1 MSDLQAQLEE
11 AGNMIT
17 VPASWG
23 TFDEFHAKL
32 ALLRKHD
39 PVHLVNAPDHYPFW
53 LLTKNADIFEIEA
66 KSNIFLNEPRPILA
80 NAEADDHTRNN
91 GNMLRTLIHM
101 DDPDHAEY
109 RKVAADWFLP
119 KNLARLD
126 ARMSELAKQSVDKMV
141 DLGGKC
147 DFSRDIALQYPL
159 QVILA
164 ILGLPETD
172 YQRML
177 MLTQEMFG
185 NADPDLQRGTT
196 IEDLTQVIND
206 FFIYF
211 SELSA
216 SRKSTPT
223 NDLAS
228 TIANGEV
235 YDKPLGDVEMISYYI
250 ITATAGHDTT
260 SAAIAGGMLS
270 LLQNPDQLKRL
281 QDDMSLLP
289 TAVDEMIRWAL
300 HAHRHR
306 GLPAARPDDPGRAVG
321 SALVPLG
328 QPRRGGLRGPLRVRR
343 RSFAQQTPGLRIRG
357 ALLPR
362 RDARPNG
369 VEGLL
374 QGTASAP
381 EEHRDGRRAEVDE
394 DDLRWWSEVVAGS
407 VRSGLS
413 RSVLSAEPAT
423 RARRVARRAPNR

>member
-101 DDPDHAEY
+101 DAPDHAEY

-211 SELSA
+211 SKLSA

-281 QDDMSLLP
+281 QEDMSLLP
-289 TAVDEMIRWAL
+289 TAVDEMIRWVSPVTHFMRTATEDYTVRDTTIKAGESVL
-300 HAHRHR
+300 LSYPSGNRDEDTFTDPFKFNVGRTPNRHLAFGFGIHYCLGAMLARMEMRTFFNELIPRIKTMELAGDYAHIHTTF
-306 GLPAARPDDPGRAVG
+306 V
-321 SALVPLG
+321 
-328 QPRRGGLRGPLRVRR
+328 GGLKR
-343 RSFAQQTPGLRIRG
+343 
-357 ALLPR
+357 LP
-362 RDARPNG
+362 
-369 VEGLL
+369 VTYSLK
-374 QGTASAP
+374 
-381 EEHRDGRRAEVDE
+381 
-394 DDLRWWSEVVAGS
+394 
-407 VRSGLS
+407 
-413 RSVLSAEPAT
+413 
-423 RARRVARRAPNR
+423 

>member
-39 PVHLVNAPDHYPFW
+39 PGHLVNAPDHYPFW

-101 DDPDHAEY
+101 DEPDHAEY

-126 ARMSELAKQSVDKMV
+126 ARMSELAKQSVDKMA

-223 NDLAS
+223 HDLAS

-289 TAVDEMIRWAL
+289 TAVDEMIRWVSPVTHFMRTATEDYTIRNTTIKAGESVL
-300 HAHRHR
+300 LSYPSGNRDEDTFTDPFKFDVGRTPNRHLAFGFGIHYCLGAMLARMEMRTFFNELIPRIKTMELAGDYAHIHTTF
-306 GLPAARPDDPGRAVG
+306 V
-321 SALVPLG
+321 
-328 QPRRGGLRGPLRVRR
+328 GGLKR
-343 RSFAQQTPGLRIRG
+343 
-357 ALLPR
+357 LP
-362 RDARPNG
+362 
-369 VEGLL
+369 VTYSLK
-374 QGTASAP
+374 
-381 EEHRDGRRAEVDE
+381 
-394 DDLRWWSEVVAGS
+394 
-407 VRSGLS
+407 
-413 RSVLSAEPAT
+413 
-423 RARRVARRAPNR
+423 

>member
-101 DDPDHAEY
+101 DEPDHAEY

-119 KNLARLD
+119 NNLARLE
-126 ARMSELAKQSVDKMV
+126 ARMSELAKQSVDKMS

-223 NDLAS
+223 HDLAS

-289 TAVDEMIRWAL
+289 TAVDEMIRWVSPVTHFMRTATEDYTIRNTTIKAGESVL
-300 HAHRHR
+300 LSYPSGNRDEDTFTDPFKFDVGRTPNRHLAFGFGIHYCLGAMLARMEMRTFFNELIPRIKTMELAGDYAHIHTTF
-306 GLPAARPDDPGRAVG
+306 V
-321 SALVPLG
+321 
-328 QPRRGGLRGPLRVRR
+328 GGLKR
-343 RSFAQQTPGLRIRG
+343 
-357 ALLPR
+357 LP
-362 RDARPNG
+362 
-369 VEGLL
+369 VTYSLK
-374 QGTASAP
+374 
-381 EEHRDGRRAEVDE
+381 
-394 DDLRWWSEVVAGS
+394 
-407 VRSGLS
+407 
-413 RSVLSAEPAT
+413 
-423 RARRVARRAPNR
+423 

>member
-289 TAVDEMIRWAL
+289 TAVDEMIRWVSPVTHFMRTATEDYTIRDTTIKAGESVL
-300 HAHRHR
+300 LSYPSGNRDEDTFTDPFKFDVGRTPNRHLAFGFGIHYCLGAMLARMEMRTFFNELIPRIKTMELAGDYAHIHTTF
-306 GLPAARPDDPGRAVG
+306 V
-321 SALVPLG
+321 
-328 QPRRGGLRGPLRVRR
+328 GGLKR
-343 RSFAQQTPGLRIRG
+343 
-357 ALLPR
+357 LP
-362 RDARPNG
+362 
-369 VEGLL
+369 VTYSLK
-374 QGTASAP
+374 
-381 EEHRDGRRAEVDE
+381 
-394 DDLRWWSEVVAGS
+394 
-407 VRSGLS
+407 
-413 RSVLSAEPAT
+413 
-423 RARRVARRAPNR
+423 

>member
-17 VPASWG
+17 VPTSWG

-101 DDPDHAEY
+101 DEPDHAEY

-126 ARMSELAKQSVDKMV
+126 ARMSELAKQSVDKMS

-223 NDLAS
+223 HDLAS

-289 TAVDEMIRWAL
+289 TAVDEMIRWVSPVTHFMRTATEDYTIRNTTIKAGESVL
-300 HAHRHR
+300 LSYPSGNRDEDTFTDPFKFDVGRTPNRHLAFGFGIHYCLGAMLARMEMRTFFNELIPRIKTMELAGDYAHIHTTF
-306 GLPAARPDDPGRAVG
+306 V
-321 SALVPLG
+321 
-328 QPRRGGLRGPLRVRR
+328 GGLKR
-343 RSFAQQTPGLRIRG
+343 
-357 ALLPR
+357 LP
-362 RDARPNG
+362 
-369 VEGLL
+369 VTYSLK
-374 QGTASAP
+374 
-381 EEHRDGRRAEVDE
+381 
-394 DDLRWWSEVVAGS
+394 
-407 VRSGLS
+407 
-413 RSVLSAEPAT
+413 
-423 RARRVARRAPNR
+423 

>member
-101 DDPDHAEY
+101 DEPDHAEY

-126 ARMSELAKQSVDKMV
+126 ARMSELAKQSVDKMA

-223 NDLAS
+223 HDLAS

-289 TAVDEMIRWAL
+289 TAVDEMIRWVSPVTHFMRTATEDYTIRNTTIKAGESVL
-300 HAHRHR
+300 LSYPSGNRDEDTFTDPFKFDVGRTPNRHLAFGFGIHYCLGAMLARMEMRTFFNELIPRIKTMELAGDYAHIHTTF
-306 GLPAARPDDPGRAVG
+306 V
-321 SALVPLG
+321 
-328 QPRRGGLRGPLRVRR
+328 GGLKR
-343 RSFAQQTPGLRIRG
+343 
-357 ALLPR
+357 LP
-362 RDARPNG
+362 
-369 VEGLL
+369 VTYSLK
-374 QGTASAP
+374 
-381 EEHRDGRRAEVDE
+381 
-394 DDLRWWSEVVAGS
+394 
-407 VRSGLS
+407 
-413 RSVLSAEPAT
+413 
-423 RARRVARRAPNR
+423 

>member
-126 ARMSELAKQSVDKMV
+126 ARMSELAKQSVNKMA

-223 NDLAS
+223 HDLAS

-289 TAVDEMIRWAL
+289 TAVDEMIRWVSPVTHFMRTATEDYTIRNTTIKAGESVL
-300 HAHRHR
+300 LSYPSGNRDEDTFTDPFKFDVGRTPNRHLAFGFGIHYCLGAMLARMEMRTFFNELIPRIKTMELAGDYAHIQTTF
-306 GLPAARPDDPGRAVG
+306 V
-321 SALVPLG
+321 
-328 QPRRGGLRGPLRVRR
+328 GGLKR
-343 RSFAQQTPGLRIRG
+343 
-357 ALLPR
+357 LP
-362 RDARPNG
+362 
-369 VEGLL
+369 VTYSLK
-374 QGTASAP
+374 
-381 EEHRDGRRAEVDE
+381 
-394 DDLRWWSEVVAGS
+394 
-407 VRSGLS
+407 
-413 RSVLSAEPAT
+413 
-423 RARRVARRAPNR
+423 

>member
-66 KSNIFLNEPRPILA
+66 KSNIFLNDPRPILA

-101 DDPDHAEY
+101 DEPDHAEY

-126 ARMSELAKQSVDKMV
+126 ARMSELAKQSVDKMS

-223 NDLAS
+223 HDLAS

-289 TAVDEMIRWAL
+289 TAVDEMIRWVSPVTHFMRTATEDYTIRNTTIKAGESVL
-300 HAHRHR
+300 LSYPSGNRDEDTFTDPFKFDVGRTPNRHLAFGFGIHYCLGAMLARMEMRTFFNELIPRIKTMELAGDYAHIHTTF
-306 GLPAARPDDPGRAVG
+306 V
-321 SALVPLG
+321 
-328 QPRRGGLRGPLRVRR
+328 GGLKR
-343 RSFAQQTPGLRIRG
+343 
-357 ALLPR
+357 LP
-362 RDARPNG
+362 
-369 VEGLL
+369 VTYSLK
-374 QGTASAP
+374 
-381 EEHRDGRRAEVDE
+381 
-394 DDLRWWSEVVAGS
+394 
-407 VRSGLS
+407 
-413 RSVLSAEPAT
+413 
-423 RARRVARRAPNR
+423 

>member
-1 MSDLQAQLEE
+1 M
-11 AGNMIT
+11 
-17 VPASWG
+17 
-23 TFDEFHAKL
+23 DE
-32 ALLRKHD
+32 
-39 PVHLVNAPDHYPFW
+39 
-53 LLTKNADIFEIEA
+53 
-66 KSNIFLNEPRPILA
+66 
-80 NAEADDHTRNN
+80 
-91 GNMLRTLIHM
+91 
-101 DDPDHAEY
+101 PDHAEY

-126 ARMSELAKQSVDKMV
+126 ARMSELAKQSVDKMS

-223 NDLAS
+223 HDLAS

-289 TAVDEMIRWAL
+289 TAVDEMIRWVSPVTHFMRTATEDYTIRNTTIKAGESVL
-300 HAHRHR
+300 LSYPSGNRDEDTYTDPFKFDVGRTPNRHLAFGFGIHYCLGAMLARMEMRTFFNELIPRIKTMELAGDYAHIHTTF
-306 GLPAARPDDPGRAVG
+306 V
-321 SALVPLG
+321 
-328 QPRRGGLRGPLRVRR
+328 GGLKR
-343 RSFAQQTPGLRIRG
+343 
-357 ALLPR
+357 LP
-362 RDARPNG
+362 
-369 VEGLL
+369 VTYSLK
-374 QGTASAP
+374 
-381 EEHRDGRRAEVDE
+381 
-394 DDLRWWSEVVAGS
+394 
-407 VRSGLS
+407 
-413 RSVLSAEPAT
+413 
-423 RARRVARRAPNR
+423 

>member
-101 DDPDHAEY
+101 DEPDHAEY

-126 ARMSELAKQSVDKMV
+126 ARMSELAKQSVDKMS

-223 NDLAS
+223 HDLAS

-289 TAVDEMIRWAL
+289 TAVDEMIRWVSPVTHFMRTATEDYTIRNTTIKAGESVL
-300 HAHRHR
+300 LSYPSGNRDEDTFTDPFKFDVGRTPNRHLAFGFGIHYCLGAMLARMEMRTFFNELIPRIKTMELAGDYAHIHTTF
-306 GLPAARPDDPGRAVG
+306 V
-321 SALVPLG
+321 
-328 QPRRGGLRGPLRVRR
+328 GGLKR
-343 RSFAQQTPGLRIRG
+343 
-357 ALLPR
+357 LP
-362 RDARPNG
+362 
-369 VEGLL
+369 VTYSLK
-374 QGTASAP
+374 
-381 EEHRDGRRAEVDE
+381 
-394 DDLRWWSEVVAGS
+394 
-407 VRSGLS
+407 
-413 RSVLSAEPAT
+413 
-423 RARRVARRAPNR
+423 

>member
-101 DDPDHAEY
+101 DEPDHAEY

-126 ARMSELAKQSVDKMV
+126 ARMSELAKQSVDKMS

-223 NDLAS
+223 HDLAS

-235 YDKPLGDVEMISYYI
+235 DDKPLGDVEMISYYI

-289 TAVDEMIRWAL
+289 TAVDEMIRWVSPVTHFMRTATEDYTIRNTTIKAGESVL
-300 HAHRHR
+300 LSYPSGNRDEDTFTDPFKFDVGRTPNRHLAFGFGIHYCLGAMLARMEMRTFFNELIPRIKTMELAGDYAHIHTTF
-306 GLPAARPDDPGRAVG
+306 V
-321 SALVPLG
+321 
-328 QPRRGGLRGPLRVRR
+328 GGLKR
-343 RSFAQQTPGLRIRG
+343 
-357 ALLPR
+357 LP
-362 RDARPNG
+362 
-369 VEGLL
+369 VTYSLK
-374 QGTASAP
+374 
-381 EEHRDGRRAEVDE
+381 
-394 DDLRWWSEVVAGS
+394 
-407 VRSGLS
+407 
-413 RSVLSAEPAT
+413 
-423 RARRVARRAPNR
+423 

>member
-101 DDPDHAEY
+101 DEPDHAEY

-126 ARMSELAKQSVDKMV
+126 ARMSELAKQSVDKMA

-216 SRKSTPT
+216 SRKATPT
-223 NDLAS
+223 HDLAS

-289 TAVDEMIRWAL
+289 TAVDEMIRWVSPVTHFMRTATEDYTIRNTTIKAGESVL
-300 HAHRHR
+300 LSYPSGNRDEDTFTDPFKFDVGRTPNRHLAFGFGIHYCLGAMLARMEMRTFFNELIPRIKTMELAGDYAHIHTTF
-306 GLPAARPDDPGRAVG
+306 V
-321 SALVPLG
+321 
-328 QPRRGGLRGPLRVRR
+328 GGLKR
-343 RSFAQQTPGLRIRG
+343 
-357 ALLPR
+357 LP
-362 RDARPNG
+362 
-369 VEGLL
+369 VTYSLK
-374 QGTASAP
+374 
-381 EEHRDGRRAEVDE
+381 
-394 DDLRWWSEVVAGS
+394 
-407 VRSGLS
+407 
-413 RSVLSAEPAT
+413 
-423 RARRVARRAPNR
+423 

>member
-101 DDPDHAEY
+101 DEPDHAEY

-126 ARMSELAKQSVDKMV
+126 ARMSELAKQSVDKMS

-216 SRKSTPT
+216 SRKATPT
-223 NDLAS
+223 HDLAS

-289 TAVDEMIRWAL
+289 TAVDEMIRWVSPVTHFMRTATEDYTIRNTTIKAGESVL
-300 HAHRHR
+300 LSYPSGNRDEDTFTDPFKFDVGRTPNRHLAFGFGIHYCLGAMLARMEMRTFFNELIPRIKTMELAGDYAHIHTTF
-306 GLPAARPDDPGRAVG
+306 V
-321 SALVPLG
+321 
-328 QPRRGGLRGPLRVRR
+328 GGLKR
-343 RSFAQQTPGLRIRG
+343 
-357 ALLPR
+357 LP
-362 RDARPNG
+362 
-369 VEGLL
+369 VTYSLK
-374 QGTASAP
+374 
-381 EEHRDGRRAEVDE
+381 
-394 DDLRWWSEVVAGS
+394 
-407 VRSGLS
+407 
-413 RSVLSAEPAT
+413 
-423 RARRVARRAPNR
+423 

>member
-289 TAVDEMIRWAL
+289 TAVDEMIRWVSPVTHFMRTATEDYTIRNTTIKAGESVL
-300 HAHRHR
+300 LSYPSGNRDEDTFTDPFKFDVGRTPNRHLAFGFGIHYCLGAMLARMEMRTFFNELIPRIKTMELAGDYAHIHTTF
-306 GLPAARPDDPGRAVG
+306 V
-321 SALVPLG
+321 
-328 QPRRGGLRGPLRVRR
+328 GGLKR
-343 RSFAQQTPGLRIRG
+343 
-357 ALLPR
+357 LP
-362 RDARPNG
+362 
-369 VEGLL
+369 VTYSLK
-374 QGTASAP
+374 
-381 EEHRDGRRAEVDE
+381 
-394 DDLRWWSEVVAGS
+394 
-407 VRSGLS
+407 
-413 RSVLSAEPAT
+413 
-423 RARRVARRAPNR
+423 

>member
-126 ARMSELAKQSVDKMV
+126 ARMSELAKQSVDKMA

-223 NDLAS
+223 HDLAS

-289 TAVDEMIRWAL
+289 TAVDEMIRWVSPVTHFMRTATEDYTIRNTTIKAGESVL
-300 HAHRHR
+300 LSYPSGNRDEDTFTDPFKFDVGRTPNRHLAFGFGIHYCLGAMLARMEMRTFFNELIPRIKTMELAGDYAHIHTTF
-306 GLPAARPDDPGRAVG
+306 V
-321 SALVPLG
+321 
-328 QPRRGGLRGPLRVRR
+328 GGLKR
-343 RSFAQQTPGLRIRG
+343 
-357 ALLPR
+357 LP
-362 RDARPNG
+362 
-369 VEGLL
+369 VTYSLK
-374 QGTASAP
+374 
-381 EEHRDGRRAEVDE
+381 
-394 DDLRWWSEVVAGS
+394 
-407 VRSGLS
+407 
-413 RSVLSAEPAT
+413 
-423 RARRVARRAPNR
+423 

>member
-39 PVHLVNAPDHYPFW
+39 PIHLVNAPDHYPFW

-101 DDPDHAEY
+101 DEPDHAEY

-126 ARMSELAKQSVDKMV
+126 ARMSELAKQSVDKMS

-223 NDLAS
+223 HDLAS

-289 TAVDEMIRWAL
+289 TAVDEMIRWVSPVTHFMRTATEDYTIRNTTIKAGESVL
-300 HAHRHR
+300 LSYPSGNRDEDTFTDPFKFDVGRTPNRHLAFGFGIHYCLGAMLARMEMRTFFNELIPRIKTMELAGDYAHIHTTF
-306 GLPAARPDDPGRAVG
+306 V
-321 SALVPLG
+321 
-328 QPRRGGLRGPLRVRR
+328 GGLKR
-343 RSFAQQTPGLRIRG
+343 
-357 ALLPR
+357 LP
-362 RDARPNG
+362 
-369 VEGLL
+369 VTYSLK
-374 QGTASAP
+374 
-381 EEHRDGRRAEVDE
+381 
-394 DDLRWWSEVVAGS
+394 
-407 VRSGLS
+407 
-413 RSVLSAEPAT
+413 
-423 RARRVARRAPNR
+423 

>member
-119 KNLARLD
+119 KNLVRLD

-185 NADPDLQRGTT
+185 NADPDLQRGTS

-289 TAVDEMIRWAL
+289 TAVDEMIRWVSPVTHFMRTATEDYTIRDTTIKAGESVL
-300 HAHRHR
+300 LSYPSGNRDEDTFTDPFKFDVGRTPNRHLAFGFGIHYCLGAMLARMEMRTFFNELIPRIKTMELAGDYAHIHTTF
-306 GLPAARPDDPGRAVG
+306 V
-321 SALVPLG
+321 
-328 QPRRGGLRGPLRVRR
+328 GGLKR
-343 RSFAQQTPGLRIRG
+343 
-357 ALLPR
+357 LP
-362 RDARPNG
+362 
-369 VEGLL
+369 VTYSLK
-374 QGTASAP
+374 
-381 EEHRDGRRAEVDE
+381 
-394 DDLRWWSEVVAGS
+394 
-407 VRSGLS
+407 
-413 RSVLSAEPAT
+413 
-423 RARRVARRAPNR
+423 

>member
-23 TFDEFHAKL
+23 TFDEFHTKL

-101 DDPDHAEY
+101 DEPDHAEY

-126 ARMSELAKQSVDKMV
+126 ARMSELAKQSVDKMA

-223 NDLAS
+223 HDLAS

-289 TAVDEMIRWAL
+289 TAVDEMIRWVSPVTHFMRTATEDYTIRNTTIKAGESVL
-300 HAHRHR
+300 LSYPSGNRDEDTFTDPFKFDVGRTPNRHLAFGFGIHYCLGAMLARMEMRTFFNELIPRIKTMELAGDYAHIHTTF
-306 GLPAARPDDPGRAVG
+306 V
-321 SALVPLG
+321 
-328 QPRRGGLRGPLRVRR
+328 GGLKR
-343 RSFAQQTPGLRIRG
+343 
-357 ALLPR
+357 LP
-362 RDARPNG
+362 
-369 VEGLL
+369 VTYSLK
-374 QGTASAP
+374 
-381 EEHRDGRRAEVDE
+381 
-394 DDLRWWSEVVAGS
+394 
-407 VRSGLS
+407 
-413 RSVLSAEPAT
+413 
-423 RARRVARRAPNR
+423 

>member
-39 PVHLVNAPDHYPFW
+39 PIHLVNAPDHYPFW

-101 DDPDHAEY
+101 DEPDHAEY

-126 ARMSELAKQSVDKMV
+126 ARMSELAKQSVDKMS

-223 NDLAS
+223 HDLAS

-289 TAVDEMIRWAL
+289 TAVDEMIRWVSPVTHFMRTATEDYTIRDTTIKAGESVL
-300 HAHRHR
+300 LSYPSGNRDEDTFTDPFKFDVGRTPNRHLAFGFGIHYCLGAMLARMEMRTFFNELIPRIKTMELAGDYAHIHTTF
-306 GLPAARPDDPGRAVG
+306 V
-321 SALVPLG
+321 
-328 QPRRGGLRGPLRVRR
+328 GGLKR
-343 RSFAQQTPGLRIRG
+343 
-357 ALLPR
+357 LP
-362 RDARPNG
+362 
-369 VEGLL
+369 VTYSLK
-374 QGTASAP
+374 
-381 EEHRDGRRAEVDE
+381 
-394 DDLRWWSEVVAGS
+394 
-407 VRSGLS
+407 
-413 RSVLSAEPAT
+413 
-423 RARRVARRAPNR
+423 

>member
-289 TAVDEMIRWAL
+289 TAVDEMIRWVSPVTHFMRTATEDYTIRDTTIKAGESVL
-300 HAHRHR
+300 LSYPSGNRDEDIFTDPFKFDVGRTPNRHLAFGFGIHYCLGAMLARMEMRTFFNELIPRIKTMELAGDYAHIHTTF
-306 GLPAARPDDPGRAVG
+306 V
-321 SALVPLG
+321 
-328 QPRRGGLRGPLRVRR
+328 GGLKR
-343 RSFAQQTPGLRIRG
+343 
-357 ALLPR
+357 LP
-362 RDARPNG
+362 
-369 VEGLL
+369 VTYSLK
-374 QGTASAP
+374 
-381 EEHRDGRRAEVDE
+381 
-394 DDLRWWSEVVAGS
+394 
-407 VRSGLS
+407 
-413 RSVLSAEPAT
+413 
-423 RARRVARRAPNR
+423 

>member
-101 DDPDHAEY
+101 DEPDHAEY

-119 KNLARLD
+119 KNLTRLD
-126 ARMSELAKQSVDKMV
+126 ARMSELAKQSVDKMS

-223 NDLAS
+223 HDLAS

-289 TAVDEMIRWAL
+289 TAVDEMIRWVSPVTHFMRTATEDYTIRNTTIKAGESVL
-300 HAHRHR
+300 LSYPSGNRDEDTFTDPFKFDVGRTPNRHLAFGFGIHYCLGAMLARMEMRTFFNELIPRIKTMELAGDYAHIHTTF
-306 GLPAARPDDPGRAVG
+306 V
-321 SALVPLG
+321 
-328 QPRRGGLRGPLRVRR
+328 GGLKR
-343 RSFAQQTPGLRIRG
+343 
-357 ALLPR
+357 LP
-362 RDARPNG
+362 
-369 VEGLL
+369 VTYSLK
-374 QGTASAP
+374 
-381 EEHRDGRRAEVDE
+381 
-394 DDLRWWSEVVAGS
+394 
-407 VRSGLS
+407 
-413 RSVLSAEPAT
+413 
-423 RARRVARRAPNR
+423 

>member
-23 TFDEFHAKL
+23 TFDEFHTKL

-39 PVHLVNAPDHYPFW
+39 PIHLVNAPDHYPFW

-101 DDPDHAEY
+101 DEPDHAEY

-126 ARMSELAKQSVDKMV
+126 ARMSELAKQSVDKMA

-223 NDLAS
+223 HDLAS

-289 TAVDEMIRWAL
+289 TAVDEMIRWVSPVTHFMRTATEDYTIRNTTIKAGESVL
-300 HAHRHR
+300 LSYPSGNRDEDTFTDPFKFDVGRTPNRHLAFGFGIHYCLGAMLARMEMRTFFNELIPRIKTMELAGDYAHIHTTF
-306 GLPAARPDDPGRAVG
+306 V
-321 SALVPLG
+321 
-328 QPRRGGLRGPLRVRR
+328 GGLKR
-343 RSFAQQTPGLRIRG
+343 
-357 ALLPR
+357 LP
-362 RDARPNG
+362 
-369 VEGLL
+369 VTYSLK
-374 QGTASAP
+374 
-381 EEHRDGRRAEVDE
+381 
-394 DDLRWWSEVVAGS
+394 
-407 VRSGLS
+407 
-413 RSVLSAEPAT
+413 
-423 RARRVARRAPNR
+423 

>member
-39 PVHLVNAPDHYPFW
+39 PIHLVNAPDHYPFW

-101 DDPDHAEY
+101 DEPDHAEY

-126 ARMSELAKQSVDKMV
+126 ARMSELAKQSVDKMA

-223 NDLAS
+223 HDLAS

-289 TAVDEMIRWAL
+289 TAVDEMIRWVSPVTHFMRTATEDYTIRNTTIKAGESVL
-300 HAHRHR
+300 LSYPSGNRDEDTFTDPFKFDVGRTPNRHLAFGFGIHYCLGAMLARMEMRTFFNELIPRIKTMELAGDYAHIHTTF
-306 GLPAARPDDPGRAVG
+306 V
-321 SALVPLG
+321 
-328 QPRRGGLRGPLRVRR
+328 GGLKR
-343 RSFAQQTPGLRIRG
+343 
-357 ALLPR
+357 LP
-362 RDARPNG
+362 
-369 VEGLL
+369 VTYSLK
-374 QGTASAP
+374 
-381 EEHRDGRRAEVDE
+381 
-394 DDLRWWSEVVAGS
+394 
-407 VRSGLS
+407 
-413 RSVLSAEPAT
+413 
-423 RARRVARRAPNR
+423 

>member
-80 NAEADDHTRNN
+80 NVEADDHTRNN

-101 DDPDHAEY
+101 DEPDHAEY

-126 ARMSELAKQSVDKMV
+126 ARMSELAKQSVDKMS

-223 NDLAS
+223 HDLAS

-289 TAVDEMIRWAL
+289 TAVDEMIRWVSPVTHFMRTATEDYTIRNTTIKAGESVL
-300 HAHRHR
+300 LSYPSGNRDEDTFTDPFKFDVGRTPNRHLAFGFGIHYCLGAMLARMEMRTFFNELIPRIKTMELAGDYAHIHTTF
-306 GLPAARPDDPGRAVG
+306 V
-321 SALVPLG
+321 
-328 QPRRGGLRGPLRVRR
+328 GGLKR
-343 RSFAQQTPGLRIRG
+343 
-357 ALLPR
+357 LP
-362 RDARPNG
+362 
-369 VEGLL
+369 VTYSLK
-374 QGTASAP
+374 
-381 EEHRDGRRAEVDE
+381 
-394 DDLRWWSEVVAGS
+394 
-407 VRSGLS
+407 
-413 RSVLSAEPAT
+413 
-423 RARRVARRAPNR
+423 

>member
-39 PVHLVNAPDHYPFW
+39 PIHLVNAPDHYPFW

-126 ARMSELAKQSVDKMV
+126 ARMSELAKQSVDKMA

-223 NDLAS
+223 HDLAS

-289 TAVDEMIRWAL
+289 TAVDEMIRWVSPVTHFMRTATEDYTIRNTTIKAGESVL
-300 HAHRHR
+300 LSYPSGNRDEDTFTDPFKFDVGRTPNRHLAFGFGIHYCLGAMLARMEMRTFFNELIPRIKTMELAGDYAHIHTTF
-306 GLPAARPDDPGRAVG
+306 V
-321 SALVPLG
+321 
-328 QPRRGGLRGPLRVRR
+328 GGLKR
-343 RSFAQQTPGLRIRG
+343 
-357 ALLPR
+357 LP
-362 RDARPNG
+362 
-369 VEGLL
+369 VTYSLK
-374 QGTASAP
+374 
-381 EEHRDGRRAEVDE
+381 
-394 DDLRWWSEVVAGS
+394 
-407 VRSGLS
+407 
-413 RSVLSAEPAT
+413 
-423 RARRVARRAPNR
+423 

>member
-101 DDPDHAEY
+101 DEPDHAEY

-126 ARMSELAKQSVDKMV
+126 ARMSELAKQSVDKMS

-223 NDLAS
+223 HDLAS

-289 TAVDEMIRWAL
+289 TAVDEMIRWVSPVTHFMRTATEDYTIRNTTIKAGESVL
-300 HAHRHR
+300 LSYPSGNRDDDTFTDPFKFDVGRTPNRHLAFGFGIHYCLGAMLARMEMRTFFNELIPRIKTMELAGDYAHIHTTF
-306 GLPAARPDDPGRAVG
+306 V
-321 SALVPLG
+321 
-328 QPRRGGLRGPLRVRR
+328 GGLKR
-343 RSFAQQTPGLRIRG
+343 
-357 ALLPR
+357 LP
-362 RDARPNG
+362 
-369 VEGLL
+369 VTYSLK
-374 QGTASAP
+374 
-381 EEHRDGRRAEVDE
+381 
-394 DDLRWWSEVVAGS
+394 
-407 VRSGLS
+407 
-413 RSVLSAEPAT
+413 
-423 RARRVARRAPNR
+423 

>member
-141 DLGGKC
+141 DLGGRC

-289 TAVDEMIRWAL
+289 TAVDEMIRWVSPVTHFMRTATEDYTIRDTTIKAGESVL
-300 HAHRHR
+300 LSYPSGNRDEDTFTDPFKFDVGRTPNRHLAFGFGIHYCLGAMLARMEMRTFFNELIPRIKTMELAGDYAHIHTTF
-306 GLPAARPDDPGRAVG
+306 V
-321 SALVPLG
+321 
-328 QPRRGGLRGPLRVRR
+328 GGLKR
-343 RSFAQQTPGLRIRG
+343 
-357 ALLPR
+357 LP
-362 RDARPNG
+362 
-369 VEGLL
+369 VTYSLK
-374 QGTASAP
+374 
-381 EEHRDGRRAEVDE
+381 
-394 DDLRWWSEVVAGS
+394 
-407 VRSGLS
+407 
-413 RSVLSAEPAT
+413 
-423 RARRVARRAPNR
+423 

>member
-32 ALLRKHD
+32 ALLRNHD

-101 DDPDHAEY
+101 DEPDHAEY

-126 ARMSELAKQSVDKMV
+126 ARMSELAKQSVDKMS

-223 NDLAS
+223 HDLAS

-289 TAVDEMIRWAL
+289 TAVDEMIRWVSPVTHFMRTATEDYTIRNTTIKAGESVL
-300 HAHRHR
+300 LSYPSGNRDEDTFTDPFKFDVGRTPNRHLAFGFGIHYCLGAMLARMEMRTFFNELIPRIKTMELAGDYAHIHTTF
-306 GLPAARPDDPGRAVG
+306 V
-321 SALVPLG
+321 
-328 QPRRGGLRGPLRVRR
+328 GGLKR
-343 RSFAQQTPGLRIRG
+343 
-357 ALLPR
+357 LP
-362 RDARPNG
+362 
-369 VEGLL
+369 VTYSLK
-374 QGTASAP
+374 
-381 EEHRDGRRAEVDE
+381 
-394 DDLRWWSEVVAGS
+394 
-407 VRSGLS
+407 
-413 RSVLSAEPAT
+413 
-423 RARRVARRAPNR
+423 

>member
-17 VPASWG
+17 VPTSWG

-101 DDPDHAEY
+101 DEPDHAEY

-126 ARMSELAKQSVDKMV
+126 ARMSELAKQSVDKMA

-223 NDLAS
+223 HDLAS

-289 TAVDEMIRWAL
+289 TAVDEMIRWVSPVTHFMRTATEDYTIRNTTIKAGESVL
-300 HAHRHR
+300 LSYPSGNRDEDTFTDPFKFDVGRTPNRHLAFGFGIHYCLGAMLARMEMRTFFNELIPRIKTMELAGDYAHIHTTF
-306 GLPAARPDDPGRAVG
+306 V
-321 SALVPLG
+321 
-328 QPRRGGLRGPLRVRR
+328 GGLKR
-343 RSFAQQTPGLRIRG
+343 
-357 ALLPR
+357 LP
-362 RDARPNG
+362 
-369 VEGLL
+369 VTYSLK
-374 QGTASAP
+374 
-381 EEHRDGRRAEVDE
+381 
-394 DDLRWWSEVVAGS
+394 
-407 VRSGLS
+407 
-413 RSVLSAEPAT
+413 
-423 RARRVARRAPNR
+423 

>member
-101 DDPDHAEY
+101 DEPDHAEY

-126 ARMSELAKQSVDKMV
+126 ARMSELAKQSVDKMS

-147 DFSRDIALQYPL
+147 DFSRDVALQYPL

-223 NDLAS
+223 HDLAS

-289 TAVDEMIRWAL
+289 TAVDEMIRWVSPVTHFMRTATEDYTIRNTTIKAGESVL
-300 HAHRHR
+300 LSYPSGNRDEDTFTDPFKFDVGRTPNRHLAFGFGIHYCLGAMLARMEMRTFFNELIPRIKTMELAGDYAHIHTTF
-306 GLPAARPDDPGRAVG
+306 V
-321 SALVPLG
+321 
-328 QPRRGGLRGPLRVRR
+328 GGLKR
-343 RSFAQQTPGLRIRG
+343 
-357 ALLPR
+357 LP
-362 RDARPNG
+362 
-369 VEGLL
+369 VTYSLK
-374 QGTASAP
+374 
-381 EEHRDGRRAEVDE
+381 
-394 DDLRWWSEVVAGS
+394 
-407 VRSGLS
+407 
-413 RSVLSAEPAT
+413 
-423 RARRVARRAPNR
+423 

>member
-39 PVHLVNAPDHYPFW
+39 PIHLVNAPDHYPFW

-101 DDPDHAEY
+101 DEPDHAEY

-126 ARMSELAKQSVDKMV
+126 ARMSELAKQSVDKMS

-206 FFIYF
+206 FFNYF

-223 NDLAS
+223 HDLAS

-289 TAVDEMIRWAL
+289 TAVDEMIRWVSPVTHFMRTATEDYTIRDTTIKAGESVL
-300 HAHRHR
+300 LSYPSGNRDEDTFTDPFKFDVGRTPNRHLAFGFGIHYCLGAMLARMEMRTFFNELIPRIKTMELAGDYAHIHTTF
-306 GLPAARPDDPGRAVG
+306 V
-321 SALVPLG
+321 
-328 QPRRGGLRGPLRVRR
+328 GGLKR
-343 RSFAQQTPGLRIRG
+343 
-357 ALLPR
+357 LP
-362 RDARPNG
+362 
-369 VEGLL
+369 VTYSLK
-374 QGTASAP
+374 
-381 EEHRDGRRAEVDE
+381 
-394 DDLRWWSEVVAGS
+394 
-407 VRSGLS
+407 
-413 RSVLSAEPAT
+413 
-423 RARRVARRAPNR
+423 

>member
-23 TFDEFHAKL
+23 TFDEFHTKL

-39 PVHLVNAPDHYPFW
+39 PIHLVNAPDHYPFW

-126 ARMSELAKQSVDKMV
+126 ARMSELAKQSVDKMA

-223 NDLAS
+223 HDLAS

-289 TAVDEMIRWAL
+289 TAVDEMIRWVSPVTHFMRTATEDYTIRNTTIKAGESVL
-300 HAHRHR
+300 LSYPSGNRDEDTFTDPFKFDVGRTPNRHLAFGFGIHYCLGAMLARMEMRTFFNELIPRIKTMELAGDYAHIHTTF
-306 GLPAARPDDPGRAVG
+306 V
-321 SALVPLG
+321 
-328 QPRRGGLRGPLRVRR
+328 GGLKR
-343 RSFAQQTPGLRIRG
+343 
-357 ALLPR
+357 LP
-362 RDARPNG
+362 
-369 VEGLL
+369 VTYSLK
-374 QGTASAP
+374 
-381 EEHRDGRRAEVDE
+381 
-394 DDLRWWSEVVAGS
+394 
-407 VRSGLS
+407 
-413 RSVLSAEPAT
+413 
-423 RARRVARRAPNR
+423 

>member
-101 DDPDHAEY
+101 DEPDHAEY

-126 ARMSELAKQSVDKMV
+126 ARMSELAKQSVDKMS

-223 NDLAS
+223 HDLAS

-289 TAVDEMIRWAL
+289 TAVDEMIRWVSPVTHFMRTATEDYTIRNTTIKAGESVL
-300 HAHRHR
+300 LSYPSGNRDEDTFTDPFKFDVGRTPNRHLAFGFGIHYCLGAMLARMEMRTFFNELIPRIKTMDLAGDYAHIHTTF
-306 GLPAARPDDPGRAVG
+306 V
-321 SALVPLG
+321 
-328 QPRRGGLRGPLRVRR
+328 GGLKR
-343 RSFAQQTPGLRIRG
+343 
-357 ALLPR
+357 LP
-362 RDARPNG
+362 
-369 VEGLL
+369 VTYSLK
-374 QGTASAP
+374 
-381 EEHRDGRRAEVDE
+381 
-394 DDLRWWSEVVAGS
+394 
-407 VRSGLS
+407 
-413 RSVLSAEPAT
+413 
-423 RARRVARRAPNR
+423 